1 MHCSVHYWQVCWQVS
16 ASLLAA
22 LMPEGR
28 GELSSRQL
36 EGDTPVQWEQV
47 TSHRYRL
54 AGYLVQGGAVHRDF
68 SQVSAPHLALYSLP
82 HLGAGA
88 AARMLA
94 GFPCQA
100 ADLAVA
106 DRKAE
111 WQQLLETE
119 RQVGQLDWSRVP
131 DPTTAEF

>member
-1 MHCSVHYWQVCWQVS
+1 MVTSTDKHLTSVFRLDKRVQVS

-47 TSHRYRL
+47 TSHCYRL
-54 AGYLVQGGAVHRDF
+54 AGYPVQGGAVHRDF

-94 GFPCQA
+94 GRTPAGMIPAKGA
-100 ADLAVA
+100 A
-106 DRKAE
+106 
-111 WQQLLETE
+111 
-119 RQVGQLDWSRVP
+119 
-131 DPTTAEF
+131 